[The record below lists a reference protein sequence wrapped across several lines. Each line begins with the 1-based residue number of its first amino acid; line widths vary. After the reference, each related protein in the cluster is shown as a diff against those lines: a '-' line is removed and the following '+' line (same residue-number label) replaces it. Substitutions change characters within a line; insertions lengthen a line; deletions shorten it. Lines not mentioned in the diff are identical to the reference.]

1 MDEAISEVMDQEEDL
16 ANQDINNVQ
25 GINREELTEE
35 ELKFSHFK
43 ELSSKNPQA
52 AHNIMLYSYKD
63 RKWTKN
69 EETNHVV
76 SHYSVDGDKMLM
88 YMPTNSKDEKSSSRI
103 ETDEYREQEDYQTN
117 KDNYNKRL
125 LKTINAKIEN

>member
-1 MDEAISEVMDQEEDL
+1 
-16 ANQDINNVQ
+16 
-25 GINREELTEE
+25 
-35 ELKFSHFK
+35 
-43 ELSSKNPQA
+43 
-52 AHNIMLYSYKD
+52 MLYSYKD